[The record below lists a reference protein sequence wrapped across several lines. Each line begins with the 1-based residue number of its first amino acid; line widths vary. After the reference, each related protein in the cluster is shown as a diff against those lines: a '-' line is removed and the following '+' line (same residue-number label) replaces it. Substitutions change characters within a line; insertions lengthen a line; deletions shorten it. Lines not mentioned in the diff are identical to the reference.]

1 MHMKKHVL
9 SSEREAGSLAGAMPL
24 KRVSGFILLLLFLVM
39 LFSGCSLIFK
49 GAPATA
55 ASPSGGNATTEAVEE
70 STTLPVKSTASQ
82 ADSTA
87 SQADSTAS
95 QAESTA
101 SQAESTASP
110 AESTV
115 AETEAA
121 SESPTPKPERSGTKF
136 PDFSMQDLDG
146 NVFDQTIFAGSELTM
161 VNMWGTFCPPCI
173 DEMPDLG
180 KLAKV
185 LESDYNARLIG
196 LVVDIG
202 SEDTLALAKEIL
214 DRSEAAHLNL
224 IPDEAVSGFLQQ
236 FEFVPTTFFIDK
248 EGYVLGQPV
257 VGGHSYGDYLV
268 LVKNLLGK

>member
-1 MHMKKHVL
+1 MHKKKHVL
-9 SSEREAGSLAGAMPL
+9 SSEQDACALTSAMPL
-24 KRVSGFILLLLFLVM
+24 KRGLAVILILLFLVA
-39 LFSGCSLIFK
+39 LFTGCSLIFK
-49 GAPATA
+49 AAPATA
-55 ASPSGGNATTEAVEE
+55 ASPLSGNATTEAVAE
-70 STTLPVKSTASQ
+70 STAPPV
-82 ADSTA
+82 
-87 SQADSTAS
+87 
-95 QAESTA
+95 ESTA

-110 AESTV
+110 AESTAPPTESTV

-173 DEMPDLG
+173 AEMPDLG

-196 LVVDIG
+196 LVVDIS
-202 SEDTLALAKEIL
+202 SEDTLALAKDIL
-214 DRSEAAHLNL
+214 GRSEAAHLNL
-224 IPDEAVSGFLQQ
+224 IPDEAVSKFLQQ

-248 EGYVLGQPV
+248 EGYILGQPV

>member
-1 MHMKKHVL
+1 MHKKKHVL
-9 SSEREAGSLAGAMPL
+9 SSEQDAGSLTGTMPL
-24 KRVSGFILLLLFLVM
+24 KRGLAVMLILLFLVA
-39 LFSGCSLIFK
+39 LFTGCSLIFNA
-49 GAPATA
+49 APATA
-55 ASPSGGNATTEAVEE
+55 ASPSGGNATTEAGAE
-70 STTLPVKSTASQ
+70 STAPSVE
-82 ADSTA
+82 
-87 SQADSTAS
+87 STAS

-110 AESTV
+110 AESTAPPTESTV

-173 DEMPDLG
+173 AEMPDLG

-196 LVVDIG
+196 LVVDIS
-202 SEDTLALAKEIL
+202 SEDTLALAKDIL
-214 DRSEAAHLNL
+214 GRSEAAHLNL
-224 IPDEAVSGFLQQ
+224 IPDEAVSKFLQQ

-248 EGYVLGQPV
+248 EGYILGQPV